1 MAARNTARKRAFQII
16 FESDQRGA
24 PAGQVLED
32 WIRLGRTDPRQPPV
46 GDFTRRL
53 VEGYA
58 EHAARIDE
66 LLSSYSVGWTL
77 DRMPVVD
84 RSILRLGA
92 YELIWEDETPD
103 AVAIDEAVQL
113 TKEFSTD
120 DSPGFVNGLLGRL
133 QELKPRL
140 RRDTDEGPAAAAEA
154 VPEPGADAVGASAP
168 RDAGADPGRDTA
180 ADGSRSAARDESGDA
195 AATGDSGGAA
205 AEQVPGAPPAEDV
218 PDGARSDAG

>member
-120 DSPGFVNGLLGRL
+120 DSPGFVNGLLGL
-133 QELKPRL
+133 PR
-140 RRDTDEGPAAAAEA
+140 
-154 VPEPGADAVGASAP
+154 S
-168 RDAGADPGRDTA
+168 
-180 ADGSRSAARDESGDA
+180 
-195 AATGDSGGAA
+195 
-205 AEQVPGAPPAEDV
+205 
-218 PDGARSDAG
+218 